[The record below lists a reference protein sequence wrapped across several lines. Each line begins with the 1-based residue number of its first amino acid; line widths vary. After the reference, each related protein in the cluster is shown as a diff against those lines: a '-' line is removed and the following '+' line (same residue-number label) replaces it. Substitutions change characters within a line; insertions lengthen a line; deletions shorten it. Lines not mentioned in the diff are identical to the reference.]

1 MELVRIADIN
11 GLEFEVVESIPKG
24 YEVWHINTKNNYLP
38 LCKIDENC
46 YVDINTLKCIKLDSM
61 EDVQTVL
68 NGMMYVR
75 NRTPKALKSYF
86 RRYSNGDLNDKM
98 AHRVSRVY
106 KALSV
111 LERNGIK

>member
-1 MELVRIADIN
+1 MELVRVTDIN
-11 GLEFEVVESIPKG
+11 GLEFEVIDNIPKG
-24 YEVWHINTKNNYLP
+24 YSVWHINTKSNYLP

-46 YVDINTLKCIKLDSM
+46 YVDVDTLKCIKLDSA

-75 NRTPKALKSYF
+75 NRTLKALKSYF
-86 RRYSNGDLNDKM
+86 RRYNKDGLNDKM
-98 AHRVSRVY
+98 EYRVSRVY

-111 LERNGIK
+111 LEKNGIK

>member
-11 GLEFEVVESIPKG
+11 CLEFEIVDNIPKG

-46 YVDINTLKCIKLDSM
+46 YVDIDTLKCIKLESA
-61 EDVQTVL
+61 EDVQTVF

-75 NRTPKALKSYF
+75 NRTPKALMTYF
-86 RRYSNGDLNDKM
+86 RRFNKDCLSAKM
-98 AHRVSRVY
+98 EYRLSRVF
-106 KALSV
+106 KAIMA

>member
-1 MELVRIADIN
+1 MELVRITDIN
-11 GLEFEVVESIPKG
+11 GLEFEIVDSIPKG
-24 YEVWHINTKNNYLP
+24 YAVWHINTKSNYLP

-46 YVDINTLKCIKLDSM
+46 YVDIDTLKCIKLDSA

-75 NRTPKALKSYF
+75 NATPKALKSYF
-86 RRYSNGDLNDKM
+86 RRYNKDGLNDKM
-98 AHRVSRVY
+98 AHRVNRVY
-106 KALSV
+106 RALSV